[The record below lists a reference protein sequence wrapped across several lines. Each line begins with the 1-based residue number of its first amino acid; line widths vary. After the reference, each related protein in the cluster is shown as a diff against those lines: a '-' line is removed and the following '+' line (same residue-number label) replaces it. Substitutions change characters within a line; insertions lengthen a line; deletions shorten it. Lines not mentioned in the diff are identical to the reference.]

1 MKAFVLALSVIA
13 AFAFTL
19 PLPIAA
25 VDLSASPEEIEAQKA
40 QWIERLSE
48 QQSEVANAKARH
60 ARALAGYQRMRTRNS
75 SRGQKRIL
83 AVEEMKAAEAA
94 LADAEAEFEATL
106 AEARREGV
114 PPGWIRDAAR
124 RGDAAPAS
132 ND

>member
-13 AFAFTL
+13 AFAFAL
-19 PLPIAA
+19 PLPVAA

-48 QQSEVANAKARH
+48 NQSELADAKARH
-60 ARALAGYQRMRTRNS
+60 ARALAAYQRMRTRNT
-75 SRGQKRIL
+75 SRGQKRVH
-83 AVEEMKAAEAA
+83 AVEEMRSAEAN
-94 LADAEAEFEATL
+94 LADAEAALEATL

-114 PPGWIRDAAR
+114 PPGWIRDATSR
-124 RGDAAPAS
+124 SDAAPAS